1 MSESLIAKIEG
12 AVTGFIGALKKDGGY
27 NYDWNKPVIFDKVLP
42 STSKFPSARIDLI
55 DEKNIDELEGDS
67 VVGPTGAF
75 AGAYYNVLNYKI
87 TIGGGKDNGDA
98 PSRDELFRALDDL
111 KKVFGINYTLGNS
124 GASIIMYRGFEL
136 VDGDDGLTIE
146 SSWLI
151 RYYQSRT
158 NPIDTAEV

>member
-27 NYDWNKPVIFDKVLP
+27 NYDWKAAATDVVL
-42 STSKFPSARIDLI
+42 STGVFPSARVDLI